1 MPTPATTTALFFSS
15 YKPTTF
21 TKGAQLLH
29 ARSALP
35 PPITYL
41 VEGLVVEYAI
51 SESGT
56 KTIINTY
63 KPGSFFPS
71 SAAVNHTPNRYHF
84 EAGAQSVVR
93 QAPADSV
100 REFLLANPDV
110 TYELLQRLYRGLD
123 GLTGRLE
130 MLLGANASSR
140 LLYELTVQAERF
152 GISSDNG
159 IVVTITESE
168 LAEHTGLARE
178 TVSRE
183 LKKLKDN
190 KILSVSR
197 GRVVLHEIDRA
208 A

>member
-15 YKPTTF
+15 YKPETF
-21 TKGAQLLH
+21 TKGAQLLQPGY
-29 ARSALP
+29 ALP

-51 SESGT
+51 SDSGT

-71 SAAVNHTPNRYHF
+71 SAAVNHTSNKYHF
-84 EAGAQSVVR
+84 EAGAQSIVR

-100 REFLLANPDV
+100 REFLLANPEV
-110 TYELLQRLYRGLD
+110 TYDLLQRLYRGVD

-130 MLLGANASSR
+130 VLLGANASSR
-140 LLYELTVQAERF
+140 LLYELTVQGERF
-152 GISSDNG
+152 GVTSDDG
-159 IVVTITESE
+159 IIITITESE

-183 LKKLKDN
+183 LKKLKND
-190 KILSVSR
+190 KTLSISR
-197 GRVVLHEIDRA
+197 GKVVLHKINHTT
-208 A
+208 